1 MKYMPNLESIA
12 KEMFDK
18 WTDGTFVWEMD
29 KTEKSLWIKLA
40 RWHAI
45 EVLKARIE
53 YLKDFEREKWEAFT
67 KGCKTKTL
75 AERFAELQSELK
87 SLEVEK

>member
-1 MKYMPNLESIA
+1 MPNLESIA
-12 KEMFDK
+12 KEMFEK

-40 RWHAI
+40 RWHAK
-45 EVLKARIE
+45 EVLKEKLSTAE
-53 YLKDFEREKWEAFT
+53 TMLNVDKQERRNYVVSIKE
-67 KGCKTKTL
+67 
-75 AERFAELQSELK
+75 ELK

>member
-1 MKYMPNLESIA
+1 MPNLESIA
-12 KEMFDK
+12 KEMFEK

-40 RWHAI
+40 RWHAK
-45 EVLKARIE
+45 EVLKARLSTAEII
-53 YLKDFEREKWEAFT
+53 LSGNKQERQNYIQNYVIAINE
-67 KGCKTKTL
+67 
-75 AERFAELQSELK
+75 ELK